1 MAGQSSVTDP
11 DAKPWTVRR
20 RWFPWRR
27 ALPLRSVWHST
38 PDGDKP
44 GEDAKPANE
53 DAESESSRN
62 PVVNAILTIIG
73 LLLWLVITA
82 GKTAQIVLA
91 AVLVITLSLADLILQ
106 LLVLPFVLLA
116 RAFGVMRW
124 PIQVERDHHSS
135 GPSLP
140 TDSTRPPSCAT
151 TSPPRFSLAS

>member
-11 DAKPWTVRR
+11 DGKAWTVRR

-27 ALPLRSVWHST
+27 ALSLRSVWHST

-44 GEDAKPANE
+44 CEDAKPANE

-82 GKTAQIVLA
+82 GKAVLIVLA
-91 AVLVITLSLADLILQ
+91 AVVVITLSLAISSCSYSCGG
-106 LLVLPFVLLA
+106 
-116 RAFGVMRW
+116 RSRW
-124 PIQVERDHHSS
+124 KGIISSS

-140 TDSTRPPSCAT
+140 TDSMRPPSCAT
-151 TSPPRFSLAS
+151 TSPPRFSVAS